1 MKPSEV
7 ARKLGVSKNTVINW
21 GHWYE
26 ECLSPAPPEGED
38 RIFTDED
45 LRVLAFIHTLSS
57 RGLNRVGVLDALK
70 QKTDSGAAF
79 PPLPL
84 ALLANER
91 VSEESE
97 ISLAL
102 REAQT
107 QLALKDAEI
116 GEIGARLEELR
127 TQLAE
132 ERAEASKRYEALFE
146 RYLADLA
153 RLNHEKGTL
162 EAQLKNKERE

>member
-38 RIFTDED
+38 RIFIDED

-79 PPLPL
+79 P
-84 ALLANER
+84 NEK

-97 ISLAL
+97 MSLAL

-127 TQLAE
+127 TQLTE

-153 RLNHEKGTL
+153 RLNHEKGAL